1 MLYVKFTLFIMPAL
15 LLWFLLLMQAQ
26 SFIATLCQSQCKY
39 ANLLLHFVGNNNKN
53 VNNFSFINAKTKKKK
68 AWSYCDEN
76 APLQSHMWL
85 KI

>member
-26 SFIATLCQSQCKY
+26 SFIATLCQSQRKY
-39 ANLLLHFVGNNNKN
+39 TNLLLHFCYYYQQN
-53 VNNFSFINAKTKKKK
+53 VNNFSFINAKKKKKK

>member
-1 MLYVKFTLFIMPAL
+1 
-15 LLWFLLLMQAQ
+15 MQAQ
-26 SFIATLCQSQCKY
+26 SFIATLCQSQRKY
-39 ANLLLHFVGNNNKN
+39 TNLLLHFVGNNNKN